1 MSRRLKTMLSVVL
14 TWAMIA
20 TLLGGLQFPNRA
32 KAAAEEPEE
41 TLIAIDETNF
51 PDDLFRA
58 YVSDKFDTGAGVAED
73 AKDGYLSE
81 AEIASAT
88 YVGFY
93 NSEQVTDLTGI
104 QYFTEL
110 ASLYVSYTSID
121 ELDLSANTKL
131 VYLAIPGLGLSELNL
146 SGLTELETLLCST
159 NNITALDLSGCKK
172 LGMLDCQNCD
182 IDVLDISKCPKLIE
196 VYLNGENTDDAQF
209 IHRAYTEYDEEN
221 QMNMTVSSVWCDADT
236 TVITGLE
243 QGLPINEMYFP
254 DDVFRAY
261 VADHFDNG
269 VTEPEEAGDGF
280 LSDEELANVEAIY
293 MPGAG
298 VKDFTGIKYFTE
310 LKSLWSPYNPVTA
323 IDLSKNTKLR
333 YLAVDGWKLSELNL
347 SGLTELLELHCSANE
362 DLAKLDL
369 SDCTKLKMLECFQT
383 SVEELD
389 ISMCE
394 NLVKVFLN
402 GENTDDAQ
410 FIHRAYTEYDEENQI
425 NITVSDV
432 WCDADTVV
440 ITAPFTPIAINET
453 NFPDP
458 VFRALVS
465 AEFDDGAGEETGNGF
480 LSKDEIERAT
490 TIYISDENVKISD
503 FTGIQ
508 IFTNL
513 DYFFIQNMPVTE
525 LDLTNNRKL
534 RVLYASNCNLSTL
547 NISGLNKLEE
557 LFCSGN
563 ENLTALDLTKCV
575 NLKSMVVFGC
585 SIATLDVSNCT
596 YLIALY
602 NNANSIADDAQY
614 INRANLDELGIAT
627 ESFWC
632 DRSTQ
637 LIGVDVVEPESEPK
651 FDSRML
657 GITYDLAYEVLM
669 SIPDG
674 IDPEK
679 AYMVFD
685 ISDGSSQTVSDPMYN
700 SWYNTYS
707 YVCHLNPLQ
716 LGDTITA
723 TFYWNDGADSISS
736 ESSAEDYC
744 KDLLDSDSNWPV
756 EKEMT
761 KAILTYSHY
770 LALSGWTDGR
780 THTAVALPE
789 GKDIT
794 DEQLAYAAQATEAY
808 KAVLGDY
815 DAYGIQKILFALS
828 LTDMT
833 AVTVYALPKE
843 GEDVIWNDL
852 GTKKIGDDSYYVYRS
867 CLVGAFDLGENQDIN
882 IYVGEIIEDSVYVM
896 SVSPMAY
903 VYSFLRQSDDLNKK
917 LAMAAFYYYYSSVKT
932 LVDYYNSLNAQEG

>member
-1 MSRRLKTMLSVVL
+1 
-14 TWAMIA
+14 MIYMY
-20 TLLGGLQFPNRA
+20 R
-32 KAAAEEPEE
+32 
-41 TLIAIDETNF
+41 
-51 PDDLFRA
+51 
-58 YVSDKFDTGAGVAED
+58 AGVED
-73 AKDGYLSE
+73 
-81 AEIASAT
+81 
-88 YVGFY
+88 F
-93 NSEQVTDLTGI
+93 TGI

-110 ASLYVSYTSID
+110 KSLWSPYNPVTEI
-121 ELDLSANTKL
+121 DLSKNTKL
-131 VYLAIPGLGLSELNL
+131 EYLAIDGWDLSELNL
-146 SGLTELETLLCST
+146 SGLTKLLELHCSS
-159 NNITALDLSGCKK
+159 NEDLAELDLSDCTK
-172 LGMLDCQNCD
+172 LKMLECFQTS
-182 IDVLDISKCPKLIE
+182 IDELDISMCDDL
-196 VYLNGENTDDAQF
+196 VDVFLNGENTDDELF

-221 QMNMTVSSVWCDADT
+221 QINITVSDVWCDADT

-243 QGLPINEMYFP
+243 QGLAIDETNFP
-254 DDVFRAY
+254 DEVFRAY
-261 VADHFDNG
+261 VAERFDNG

-293 MPGAG
+293 MWEAG

-323 IDLSKNTKLR
+323 IDLSNNTKLR

-394 NLVKVFLN
+394 NLVEVFLN

-410 FIHRAYTEYDEENQI
+410 FIHRAYTEYDEENQM

-432 WCDADTVV
+432 WCDADTEV

-508 IFTNL
+508 VFTNL

-525 LDLTNNRKL
+525 LDLTSNKKL
-534 RVLYASNCNLSTL
+534 RILYAKSCNLSTL
-547 NISGLNKLEE
+547 NISGLNKLET
-557 LFCSGN
+557 LSCSGN

-602 NNANSIADDAQY
+602 NNANSIADDEQY

-700 SWYNTYS
+700 SWNNTYS

-744 KDLLDSDSNWPV
+744 KDLLDSDSYWPV

-789 GKDIT
+789 GMEISDAK
-794 DEQLAYAAQATEAY
+794 LNYASQATEEY

-815 DAYGIQKILFALS
+815 DAYGIKKILFSLS

-833 AVTVYALPKE
+833 AVTAYALPKE

-852 GTKKIGDDSYYVYRS
+852 GTKKIGDDTYYVYRS
-867 CLVGAFDLGENQDIN
+867 CLVGALDLGENQDIN
-882 IYVGEIIEDSVYVM
+882 IYVGEIIDESVYVM